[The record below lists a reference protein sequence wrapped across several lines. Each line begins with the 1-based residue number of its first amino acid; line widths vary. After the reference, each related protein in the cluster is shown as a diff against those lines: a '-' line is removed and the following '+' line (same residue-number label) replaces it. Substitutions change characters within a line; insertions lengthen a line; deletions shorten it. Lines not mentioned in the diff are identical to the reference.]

1 MANRF
6 GIVYPKQRT
15 TLDGGLNSKFPRAN
29 ILDNESPDCLN
40 VVFTDGAVETRGGS
54 VTLNTTPVG
63 SFAIDGLYTRHD
75 SDGSETMV
83 VFAGGSG
90 WYLSGP
96 STFTTIASAQS
107 VFTAGVRVGAAEYQ
121 DYLFVGNGNVTPAK
135 YDGAEWTRHG
145 VPAPNSGPTAIS
157 GTTGVGSL
165 SGDYR
170 YKVSYVNSAA
180 VEGDVGAATTT
191 LTVTSAYPYLTS
203 IPVAP
208 QSFGVASRRIYR
220 TESSGTVFKRLT
232 EINDNITTVYSDT
245 TADSGLGVNAPLD
258 KGEPPKYG
266 VICYHA
272 DRLFCNDIENPS
284 FLWYSD
290 IAEPMTFPS
299 TNFLRVGDATGD
311 TIRALTVYNNSIL
324 VLCDNSIWLVYMPSA
339 DDTTWS
345 VIRIKGQYGS
355 KSPWAPVFYNNK
367 VLFPAVQNDK
377 FVGFAAVSGDSVAPS
392 ATLLTAGTAGSD
404 MVSNRIDPHMRNVI
418 EAYISNISAI
428 VYKQKAWISVTYG
441 TGAITNNRIY
451 ILDFSTSNLS
461 KAQGETWV
469 PFTGMN
475 ASQFTVYNG
484 NLYFGSSLANGKIYR
499 ADTSSYNDDGA
510 AIDAYCWTKEFA
522 GFSDH
527 TGYFKDFR
535 DARMLIDNA
544 GDWKMALNFRVDSDK
559 DASGNSV
566 QIDLNPGGSLWGSAV
581 LGTSTWGG
589 GTDQRELKVSLGGA
603 RGTRIQFRFSNQ
615 NIANQYF
622 KVHNLDFK
630 YNLRGER

>member
-1 MANRF
+1 MSNRF
-6 GIVYPKQRT
+6 GVVYPKQRT
-15 TLDGGLNSKFPRAN
+15 TLDGGMNSKFPRAN

-40 VVFTDGAVETRGGS
+40 VVFSDGAVETRGGS
-54 VTLNTTPVG
+54 VVLNTTAVG
-63 SFAIDGLYTRHD
+63 SFVIDGLYTRHD

-83 VFAGGSG
+83 VFAGGSS

-96 STFTTIASAQS
+96 STFSTIASAQS

-121 DYLFVGNGNVTPAK
+121 DYLFVGNGNVIPAK
-135 YDGAEWTRHG
+135 YDGTNWTRHG

-157 GTTGVGSL
+157 GTTAVGTL
-165 SGDYR
+165 TGAYQ
-170 YKVSYVNSAA
+170 YKISYVNSAL
-180 VEGDVGAATTT
+180 VEGDVGAATST
-191 LTVTSAYPYLTS
+191 LTVASAYPYLTS

-208 QSFGVASRRIYR
+208 QSFGVAARRIYR
-220 TESSGTVFKRLT
+220 TEASGTTFKRVA
-232 EINDNITTVYSDT
+232 EIANNTTTVYSDT
-245 TADSGLGVNAPLD
+245 TADAGLGATAPSD
-258 KGEPPKYG
+258 KGEPPNYS

-272 DRLFCNDIENPS
+272 DRMFCNDAANLS

-311 TIRALTVYNNSIL
+311 VIRALSVYNNSVL

-339 DDTTWS
+339 DDTTWN

-404 MVSNRIDPHMRNVI
+404 MVSNRIEPQMRDII
-418 EAYISNISAI
+418 EAYISNISSI

-441 TGAITNNRIY
+441 TGATSNNRIY
-451 ILDFSTSNLS
+451 ILDFSTSNLA

-475 ASQFTVYNG
+475 ASQFTIYNG
-484 NLYFGSSLANGKIYR
+484 RLYFGSSTPNGKVYQ
-499 ADTSSYNDDGA
+499 ADTDSYNDSGA
-510 AIDAYCWTKEFA
+510 AINSYCWTKEFYGYGDHA
-522 GFSDH
+522 GL
-527 TGYFKDFR
+527 FKDFR
-535 DARMLIDNA
+535 EARMLIDNA
-544 GDWKMALNFRVDSDK
+544 GQWYMALNYRVDSDK
-559 DASGNSV
+559 DEAGYSI
-566 QIDLNPGGSLWGSAV
+566 QFDLNPGGSLWGTAI

-589 GTDQRELKVSLGGA
+589 GTDQRDLKQTLGGA
-603 RGTRIQFRFSNQ
+603 RGTRLQFRFSNQ
-615 NIANQYF
+615 NIADQYF
-622 KVHNLDFK
+622 KVHNLEFT
-630 YNLRGER
+630 YNIRGER

>member
-1 MANRF
+1 
-6 GIVYPKQRT
+6 
-15 TLDGGLNSKFPRAN
+15 
-29 ILDNESPDCLN
+29 
-40 VVFTDGAVETRGGS
+40 
-54 VTLNTTPVG
+54 
-63 SFAIDGLYTRHD
+63 
-75 SDGSETMV
+75 
-83 VFAGGSG
+83 
-90 WYLSGP
+90 
-96 STFTTIASAQS
+96 
-107 VFTAGVRVGAAEYQ
+107 
-121 DYLFVGNGNVTPAK
+121 
-135 YDGAEWTRHG
+135 
-145 VPAPNSGPTAIS
+145 
-157 GTTGVGSL
+157 
-165 SGDYR
+165 
-170 YKVSYVNSAA
+170 
-180 VEGDVGAATTT
+180 
-191 LTVTSAYPYLTS
+191 
-203 IPVAP
+203 
-208 QSFGVASRRIYR
+208 
-220 TESSGTVFKRLT
+220 
-232 EINDNITTVYSDT
+232 
-245 TADSGLGVNAPLD
+245 
-258 KGEPPKYG
+258 
-266 VICYHA
+266 
-272 DRLFCNDIENPS
+272 
-284 FLWYSD
+284 
-290 IAEPMTFPS
+290 
-299 TNFLRVGDATGD
+299 
-311 TIRALTVYNNSIL
+311 
-324 VLCDNSIWLVYMPSA
+324 
-339 DDTTWS
+339 
-345 VIRIKGQYGS
+345 
-355 KSPWAPVFYNNK
+355 